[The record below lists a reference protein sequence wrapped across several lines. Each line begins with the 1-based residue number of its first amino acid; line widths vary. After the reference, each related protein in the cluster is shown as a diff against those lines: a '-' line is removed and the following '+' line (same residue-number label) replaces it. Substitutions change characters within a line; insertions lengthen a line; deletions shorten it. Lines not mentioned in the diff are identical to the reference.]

1 MCSSLLSN
9 VNSEEFEKE
18 NLLTNRPN
26 LVHVI
31 VEDEGDCRFW
41 NDLLRYSMPNK
52 DFEVYPYQFG
62 VDGSISLVK
71 GKDHLLKDT
80 SVYGKFYI
88 ACVDSD
94 YDYLLDEVSPY
105 HQALL
110 CPYVIQTQAYSF
122 ENYVCT
128 PSTLNDVCFR
138 ATVNNTDYGFTAF
151 FEKLSGMLYSVLIWS
166 LYMQSIGE
174 VDAFKIDDD
183 WRAILSCSEG
193 INKISEQELLERV
206 EELVRQKIDKLK
218 QAFPNAQSDVDA
230 CAERLCTQFGLNP
243 SNAYMYVQGHALF
256 SFVLNVL
263 IKPLCNKMRNEH
275 IDRIKKSC
283 QDKSQNDNLIN
294 HYRKKSCRDCE
305 ESLLDN
311 FGYKTFHPFVPNI
324 VNRVRDAIA

>member
-9 VNSEEFEKE
+9 QNSEEFEKE
-18 NLLTNRPN
+18 NLLTNRLN

-41 NDLLRYSMPNK
+41 NDLLRYAMPNK

-62 VDGSISLVK
+62 SDGSISLTK
-71 GKDHLLKDT
+71 GKGRLLKDT

-88 ACVDSD
+88 ACIDSD
-94 YDYLLDEVSPY
+94 YDYLLDEASPY

-128 PSTLNDVCFR
+128 PSTLKDVCFH
-138 ATVNNTDYGFTAF
+138 ATVNNTDYDFVAF
-151 FEKLSGMLYSVLIWS
+151 FEKLSKLLFPILKWSVYL
-166 LYMQSIGE
+166 QSIE
-174 VDAFKIDDD
+174 ESDAFKIDDD
-183 WRAILSCSEG
+183 WRAILPCSEG
-193 INKISEQELLERV
+193 INKITEQELLERV
-206 EELVRQKIDKLK
+206 EGLVRHKTDKLK
-218 QAFPNAQSDVDA
+218 QAFPNAQSDVDV
-230 CAERLCTQFGLNP
+230 CAERLCTQFGLNA
-243 SNAYMYVQGHALF
+243 SNAYMFVQGHALF

-263 IKPLCNKMRNEH
+263 INPLCIKLRNDH

-283 QDKSQNDNLIN
+283 QDKTQIDNLIN
-294 HYRKKSCRDCE
+294 HYFKKSCRDCE

-311 FGYKTFHPFVPNI
+311 FGYKTLHPFVPNI
-324 VNRVRDAIA
+324 VNKVRDAIA

>member
-206 EELVRQKIDKLK
+206 EELVRQKTDKLK

>member
-9 VNSEEFEKE
+9 QNSEEFEKE

-41 NDLLRYSMPNK
+41 NDLLRYAMPNK

-62 VDGSISLVK
+62 VDGSISLIK
-71 GKDHLLKDT
+71 GKDRLLKDT

-94 YDYLLDEVSPY
+94 YDYLLDDASPY

-110 CPYVIQTQAYSF
+110 CPYVIQTQVYSF

-128 PSTLNDVCFR
+128 PSTLKEVCFR

-151 FEKLSGMLYSVLIWS
+151 FEKLSKLLYPILKWSVYL
-166 LYMQSIGE
+166 QSIDE
-174 VDAFKIDDD
+174 VDAFKVDDD
-183 WRAILSCSEG
+183 WRALLPCSAG
-193 INKISEQELLERV
+193 INKITEQELLEKV
-206 EELVRQKIDKLK
+206 EGLVRHKTDKLK
-218 QAFPNAQSDVDA
+218 LAFPNVQSDVDA

-243 SNAYMYVQGHALF
+243 SNAYMFVQGHALF

-263 IKPLCNKMRNEH
+263 IKPLCNKMRSEH
-275 IDRIKKSC
+275 IDRIKQSC
-283 QDKSQNDNLIN
+283 VDMTQYDNLIN
-294 HYRKKSCRDCE
+294 HYNKNCRDCE

-311 FGYKTFHPFVPNI
+311 FGYKPLHPFVPNI
-324 VNRVRDAIA
+324 INRVRDAIA